1 MKNIENKI
9 FLLLFIFLPLLIFS
23 NEKQEALK
31 ILNDYSS
38 ILDTTNTYRCI
49 LHEYVK
55 KDKKVTENYWDYRF
69 MKPKYIRMES
79 IKGDRLGSKA
89 FFDYKTQKVTGRQGG
104 ILSKIKLT
112 LDLSNKL
119 VKNIRGITIA
129 QSDWLSRLEKTL
141 KIIDDPETEVEIV
154 DTEYKGIDAKMIH
167 ISKIDIKKYN
177 FDETKIFFDKNNR
190 LLLGFYNYEKSEIVE
205 DIYYQDIRLNVFLNM
220 DSLYVK

>member
-1 MKNIENKI
+1 MKNIGNKF
-9 FLLLFIFLPLLIFS
+9 FLLVFILLPLLIFPD
-23 NEKQEALK
+23 EKQEALK
-31 ILNDYSS
+31 ILNGYKS
-38 ILDTTNTYRCI
+38 ILDTINTYRCI

-69 MKPKYIRMES
+69 LKPKYIRMES
-79 IKGDRLGSKA
+79 IKGDRFGSKA
-89 FFDYKTQKVTGRQGG
+89 FFDYTTKKVTGRQGG

-129 QSDWLSRLEKTL
+129 ESDWFFVLERTL

-154 DTEYKGIDAKMIH
+154 DTKYKGSDAKMIH
-167 ISKIDIKKYN
+167 INKIDLKKFK
-177 FDETKIFFDKNNR
+177 FDETKIFFDKENG
-190 LLLGFYNYEKSEIVE
+190 LLLGFYNYENSEIVE
-205 DIYYQDIRLNVFLNM
+205 DIHYQDIKLNVFLTM